1 MNDKIWALKI
11 FKKDGEKALKL
22 IKENNLLN
30 SNYKIIR
37 NEEYLFIPL
46 KEKIDENLLKN
57 KLDNYSII
65 LKDFNL
71 RLVKPKSIEE
81 YLLRKYGE
89 DIAKLAPKS
98 FEIIGNIAIIESRKE
113 YEKYIKD
120 IAEAIKNVHKNID
133 TILLKKSSIIG
144 EYRIRE
150 YDTLAGSGKTETIHK
165 ENGCTFFLDI
175 RKVFFSSKLSTEH
188 LRVASQV
195 KPNEIIVD
203 MFAGIGPFSILIAKI
218 CNVSHVYAI
227 EINPHAYEYLKKN
240 IEINKVKNKVEAIL
254 GDAREILKGKENFAD
269 RIIMNLP
276 YKAKDFLDIACKI
289 AKNKAYLHYYCI
301 CKEGEEEKTIKEF
314 IDIIQK
320 FGRKVNILNYKNVLE
335 IAPRKY
341 NFVIDA
347 EIQHK
352 LIF

>member
-1 MNDKIWALKI
+1 MNNNIWALKI

-22 IKENNLLN
+22 IKEKNLLN
-30 SNYKIIR
+30 SNYKIIS

-46 KEKIDENLLKN
+46 KEKIDEDFFKN
-57 KLDNYSII
+57 KLDYYSII
-65 LKDFNL
+65 LKDFPL
-71 RLVKPKSIEE
+71 RLIKPKSIEE
-81 YLLRKYGE
+81 YLLKKYGK
-89 DIAKLAPKS
+89 DIANLAPKS
-98 FEIIGNIAIIESRKE
+98 FEIIGNIAIIESKKE

-133 TILLKKSSIIG
+133 TVLLKKSSISG

-150 YDTLAGSGKTETIHK
+150 YEVLTGSGKTETIHK
-165 ENGCTFFLDI
+165 ENGCIFLLDI

-195 KPNEIIVD
+195 KNNEIVVD
-203 MFAGIGPFSILIAKI
+203 MFAGIGPFSILIAKL
-218 CNVSHVYAI
+218 CKASYVHSI

-240 IEINKVKNKVEAIL
+240 IEINKVSNKIEAIL
-254 GDAREILKGKENFAD
+254 GDARGVLKEKENFAD

-289 AKNKAYLHYYCI
+289 AKPKAYLHYYCV
-301 CKEGEEEKTIKEF
+301 CKEGEEEKAIKDFMEK
-314 IDIIQK
+314 IQR

-341 NFVIDA
+341 TLCIDT
-347 EIQHK
+347 EI
-352 LIF
+352 LT